1 MRSIKR
7 IIATILFL
15 AVLFVSVNAEGTY
28 DLYFNASL
36 DLATGETTYT
46 PMELDESN
54 DSSDLCVEITKITPD
69 GTATAHYSG
78 LFGNYDNGRWVN
90 IDLSNKP
97 LLLYD

>member
-1 MRSIKR
+1 MLNRISMASETRRLQKMRSIKR

-69 GTATAHYSG
+69 GTATAHYF
-78 LFGNYDNGRWVN
+78 LM
-90 IDLSNKP
+90 KK
-97 LLLYD
+97 